1 MDNYPDLDE
10 AFAAARKAME
20 SAVDEEL
27 TSRLCG
33 LSGRLTVQKGKVCF
47 LAVNE
52 DGDQVQCNF
61 EGLVQNVV
69 YGVKAAV
76 IGDEWVLDEARA
88 VSKALRAAA
97 EQIDAATSAK
107 GECK

>member
-1 MDNYPDLDE
+1 MDKYPDLDE

-33 LSGRLTVQKGKVCF
+33 LSGRLTVQEGQVCF

-52 DGDQVQCNF
+52 DGDQVQCNVA
-61 EGLVQNVV
+61 GLVQDVA
-69 YGVKAAV
+69 YGVNAAV
-76 IGDEWVLDEARA
+76 IGDEWLVDEARA
-88 VSKALRAAA
+88 ISKALRAAA

-107 GECK
+107 GE